1 LGDFGQLFVKS
12 RGAPIW
18 HDGRALIMLDKVA
31 AKLGE
36 KFIVT
41 IEATRS
47 PYPQGVGV
55 SEGVAVFGERVKRAV
70 VWEYFSLPPAERKSQ
85 RSQLPF
91 AFEVICRNKKG
102 SLSFYNMTEFQGRQ
116 EWWHGGSCMVAEDI
130 PGGRRYHCNDLEP
143 DEDFDDLVFTV
154 VRVSNV

>member
-70 VWEYFSLPPAERKSQ
+70 VWEYFSLPPRRAEVSAVATTLCIRGN
-85 RSQLPF
+85 LP
-91 AFEVICRNKKG
+91 K
-102 SLSFYNMTEFQGRQ
+102 Q
-116 EWWHGGSCMVAEDI
+116 EGFVVLLQHDRVPGTARVVARWILYD
-130 PGGRRYHCNDLEP
+130 R
-143 DEDFDDLVFTV
+143 
-154 VRVSNV
+154 